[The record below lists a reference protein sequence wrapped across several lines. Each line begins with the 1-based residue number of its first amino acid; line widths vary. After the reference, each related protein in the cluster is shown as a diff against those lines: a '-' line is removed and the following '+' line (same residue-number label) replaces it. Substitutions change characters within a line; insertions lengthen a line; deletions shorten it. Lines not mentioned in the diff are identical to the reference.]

1 MHTPSTLSRR
11 RLAVLAACGVV
22 VIASCG
28 TEDSFGKR
36 YPVSGTVTYNSQ
48 PLEKGNISF
57 IPDDPKGVG
66 ATGAIAN
73 GSYQLSTGGENDGAR
88 PGKYKVVVIARED
101 TAARAKADFEKAR
114 GAAKNNKGTEERVII
129 PREFLVKAEAEARSL
144 IPPGY
149 GDSRTTNLTA
159 EVLEKSNSLD
169 FKLSDA
175 EAPPPPTTG
184 PTKGHGR
191 RGM

>member
-1 MHTPSTLSRR
+1 MLSSRTLSRR
-11 RLAVLAACGVV
+11 LLAALAVCGVV

-36 YPVSGTVTYNSQ
+36 YPVSGKVTYNDQ

-66 ATGAIAN
+66 ATGAIEN
-73 GSYQLSTGGENDGAR
+73 GSYQLSTGGDNDGAR
-88 PGKYKVVVIARED
+88 AGKYKVVVIARED
-101 TAARAKADFEKAR
+101 ASAKAKADFEKAR
-114 GAAKNNKGTEERVII
+114 GAAKNIKGTEERVVI
-129 PREFLVKAEAEARSL
+129 PKEFMVKAEAEAKSL

-149 GDSRTTNLTA
+149 GDGRTTNLTA

-175 EAPPPPTTG
+175 EAPPPPKEE
-184 PTKGHGR
+184 PKSRGR
-191 RGM
+191 GGR